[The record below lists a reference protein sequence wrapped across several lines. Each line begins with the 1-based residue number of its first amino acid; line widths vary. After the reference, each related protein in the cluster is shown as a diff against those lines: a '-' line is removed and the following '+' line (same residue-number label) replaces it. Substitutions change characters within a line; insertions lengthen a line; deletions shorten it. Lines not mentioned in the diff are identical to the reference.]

1 MRKAFVVVAVAVLLS
16 IAFVLV
22 RSPAPVLS
30 VPSPV
35 TTLGQATP
43 ITVRVRDPH
52 GVRRLAAFVEQN
64 GVRYRVWEAGQPSGA
79 TDGTWNFAAGVNSA
93 PQLQDG
99 KAKLIIEATSNG
111 LLRKTARWERELT
124 VVTKPPI
131 VSVDSDQH
139 YLYLGMAD
147 LATFNLSGTWSPCTI
162 GRNNPRRE
170 QPSAIPAAGR
180 PVQIE

>member
-1 MRKAFVVVAVAVLLS
+1 MSAAALLLLLPVS
-16 IAFVLV
+16 LVQLQLIERNPASLDAYRWRHFRSGKFRGEILAHQKTPYGCIQILAGFPDLLLDFVL
-22 RSPAPVLS
+22 R
-30 VPSPV
+30 
-35 TTLGQATP
+35 
-43 ITVRVRDPH
+43 
-52 GVRRLAAFVEQN
+52 
-64 GVRYRVWEAGQPSGA
+64 
-79 TDGTWNFAAGVNSA
+79 
-93 PQLQDG
+93 QLQDG

-124 VVTKPPI
+124 AVTKPPI